1 RQGRV
6 DPEQVRQGEVVRRG
20 SVGVDDRGHVVA
32 AEEVG
37 LRPRGREDVEPR
49 RAALALARARE
60 RERRGRERLAGQS
73 GDVPEGAGVRRRRA
87 VLLEMEHAVAEARLR
102 TAGVVRIE
110 DAWDERGS
118 GRAGRTVVERLPRG
132 PATVGEASRGLAVS
146 KPAVTKHLKVLED
159 AGVVARTVTGR
170 THVLR
175 LRPRALRDA
184 TQWLDLHRALWE
196 AKFDA
201 IEEHFA
207 KEETA

>member
-1 RQGRV
+1 MNNQAQLDRSFLALSH
-6 DPEQVRQGEVVRRG
+6 PVRR
-20 SVGVDDRGHVVA
+20 
-32 AEEVG
+32 
-37 LRPRGREDVEPR
+37 
-49 RAALALARARE
+49 
-60 RERRGRERLAGQS
+60 
-73 GDVPEGAGVRRRRA
+73 
-87 VLLEMEHAVAEARLR
+87 
-102 TAGVVRIE
+102 TI
-110 DAWDERGS
+110 
-118 GRAGRTVVERLPRG
+118 VERLTRG